1 MGRARGT
8 PPAPGTPYHRLA
20 RSPRT
25 RWWRTLLALAF
36 LLLAA
41 VVTGV
46 AAYLV
51 AVAIHDPDLERSGGA
66 RFDQVWRLVV
76 VSAAIAAAIPAAL
89 LAAHWCDRRSP
100 GSVSSVAGHIRWR
113 WLARCLLMSAAT
125 AVIAVT
131 VWLLVAADDVRWSQV
146 DLGLVAAV
154 ALAGVLVVPFQAA
167 GEEYLFRGYLAQ
179 AVGAHVAGPWIPAVA
194 CSLLFALSHGTIGE
208 QGIWLFVDR
217 AAFGLIAAW
226 LVVRTGGLEAAIG
239 LHAGFNILYFV
250 GSAVD
255 GSFGEFFVA
264 EQHATA
270 VEVLIDL
277 GAVALAAWLL
287 LRLAKRRGMQRTWTE
302 PAPPPPVAGL
312 PIAPGRRPA

>member
-41 VVTGV
+41 VAIGV

-51 AVAIHDPDLERSGGA
+51 AVGIHDPDLERSGGST
-66 RFDQVWRLVV
+66 FDQVWRLVV
-76 VSAAIAAAIPAAL
+76 VAAALAAAIPAAL
-89 LAAHWCDRRSP
+89 LTARWCDRRAP

-113 WLARCLLMSAAT
+113 WLARCLLVSAAT
-125 AVIAVT
+125 AVLAVGI
-131 VWLLVAADDVRWSQV
+131 WLLVAADDVRWPEV

-154 ALAGVLVVPFQAA
+154 ALAAVLVVPFQAA
-167 GEEYLFRGYLAQ
+167 GEEYVFRGFLVQ
-179 AVGAHVAGPWIPAVA
+179 AAGAHFEGPWIPAVA

-208 QGIWLFVDR
+208 QGFWLFVDR

-226 LVVRTGGLEAAIG
+226 LVIRTGGLEAAIG

-264 EQHATA
+264 EEHATA
-270 VEVLIDL
+270 LDVLIDL

-287 LRLAKRRGMQRTWTE
+287 LRLAERRGVQRMWTE
-302 PAPPPPVAGL
+302 PAPPAPVAGL
-312 PIAPGRRPA
+312 PLAPGRRPA